1 MYNRC
6 NIDFVNKFMTVNVYF
21 RLGGTVNDIQMRFK
35 AASPDGLLFWVG
47 HDQPMLPAGDYLAL
61 GFRDGALQFRYNLG
75 SGEAVISYN
84 DTKLYDGRWHV
95 IRAQR
100 RVSVFLFPRMG
111 FGDILFIS
119 CLCVC
124 LSLDDYVICIVFS

>member
-1 MYNRC
+1 M
-6 NIDFVNKFMTVNVYF
+6 I
-21 RLGGTVNDIQMRFK
+21 DIQMRFK

-100 RVSVFLFPRMG
+100 FVSIFLFPRNG
-111 FGDILFIS
+111 IFCYFVLS
-119 CLCVC
+119 CL
-124 LSLDDYVICIVFS
+124 SF